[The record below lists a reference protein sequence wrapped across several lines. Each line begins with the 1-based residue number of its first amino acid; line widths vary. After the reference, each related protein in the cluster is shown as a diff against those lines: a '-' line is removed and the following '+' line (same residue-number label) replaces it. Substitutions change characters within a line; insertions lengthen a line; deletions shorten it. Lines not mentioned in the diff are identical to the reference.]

1 MATPDITVQVKGGK
15 TTVISSPTGSATRL
29 DQLADVTATP
39 RANGDVLT
47 YISANGK
54 YEFHAPTG
62 GSGGSANAFGTVNVA
77 GQNNIV
83 ANATSNTLIVVAG
96 TGIVLTTDN
105 VNSSITIAATG
116 GASFDQFARDQ
127 ANGAFDKANAAYS
140 NANTAIYTAGQIRAN
155 ISNTAPINY
164 DPVTGIIS
172 HALSEVTPT
181 TYGNTTFVPT
191 ITVDNKGHITSVV
204 NTAIA
209 LPPSTDEFARAQA
222 NSAFIKANGA
232 YAQAN
237 IATTNADAAFV
248 QANAG
253 FTLATTANTVAASAY
268 AQANIATTNADAA
281 FLQAN
286 NAYDYANTIQAIAVA
301 SGAGRNYYLDP
312 NLSQTGNNYS
322 LRVFPSVN
330 SEVTLGTT
338 VNANTRLIARFVAN
352 IALGTTS
359 IDAGEW
365 VTKTWANVSLV
376 SGTSEILT
384 RINKR
389 VYQTGTVTAT
399 GTGAS
404 RTFTTYGTSPFNP
417 SDASADI
424 LVATVLATPNETFYI
439 TSYTS
444 SAQVDATHQHGDTGY
459 INEDNV
465 AFTLAYLLFP
475 ALTTGDINATASPEL
490 FSNTSVQPAFSC
502 NTTDRIVSAY
512 FAQTT
517 STSDKTLT
525 IFIGGSSHY
534 SYIQTPLSLRHNQL
548 LGVQGGTADEYYHLT
563 ATEYSKLDGSYA
575 TANGAFAQAN
585 IATTNADAAFA
596 RANAAYSNA
605 NTAIYTAGQ
614 IRANISNTAPI
625 RYDSTTGIVSH
636 ATSGVTATG
645 YGDSSHIPVF
655 VVDDKGH
662 VTSVSNVAIDTGV
675 GATDAWARDQANAA
689 FNQANTAN
697 VTGQAAYNQANAGFT
712 LATTANTVAAS
723 AYAQANIATTN
734 ADAAFARAN
743 AAFSNA
749 NTAIYT
755 ASQIRANISNTSPI
769 LYNVT
774 TGAVSLLAP
783 TANGQLLI
791 GNTVSGNYD
800 LNTLTQGTG
809 ILITNDKG
817 SITIAAT
824 GGSAVDDFARAHA
837 NGAFDQA
844 NAANVLAQTARN
856 HANGAYVQ
864 ANIATTNADAAFL
877 QANAGFTLAT
887 TANTVAAS
895 AYAQANAG
903 FSLAT
908 TANTVAAS
916 AYAQANIATTNAD
929 AAFARANAAYSN
941 ANTAIYTAGQ
951 IRANISNT
959 APVNYDPSTG
969 IISHATS
976 GVAATTYGNAS
987 FVPTT
992 TINDKGHVTSVTNTA
1007 IALDA
1012 SAIIS
1017 GTLTVARGGTG
1028 QTTYANGDLLIGNT
1042 MSGGLDK
1049 ANLTQG
1055 YGIIITNTAGNIKVD
1070 AATGRTYYLIL
1081 SQASDIPTYNVAL
1094 QTPSSGAE
1102 VNTSA
1107 IYTGTSYSLVT
1118 VFATAVGDPGTSLLP
1133 AGTYG
1138 RHYHATTD
1146 GVNNDA
1152 QIRVD
1157 LYKYAANT
1165 LETLLRSN
1173 ESPIFNSGD
1182 ASAVLLNWNVTD
1194 SSSYELAET
1203 DRLVWKV
1210 YVRRV
1215 SGGSGSVRVT
1225 LFYEGSSQAS
1235 YFPTTILAAGAD
1247 VFARTQANAAFARA
1261 NAAYSNANTAIYTA
1275 GQIRAN
1281 ISNTAPVNYDPS
1293 TGIISHAASGVTA
1306 TTYGNATFISQITV
1320 DSRGHLTSASNI
1332 AIDQSLAQT
1341 ARDQA
1346 NAAFNQANTANTV
1359 AASAYTQA
1367 NIATTNADAAFAKAN
1382 SAVLTAAQIRANIS
1396 NTAPVNYDPSTG
1408 IISHAASGVTATTYG
1423 SSALIPVI
1431 TVDANGH
1438 ITAASNAAVAGLP
1451 AATANGQ
1458 TLIGNTVSGSFDVAL
1473 IAQTAPVI
1481 VTNGKGTITLSH
1493 ASSGVTATGYGTS
1506 SQIPVFVVDT
1516 FGHITGVTNTA
1527 IAITTAS
1534 VSEAAGGPFYHT
1546 AARVRGNVTN
1556 TTPINY
1562 DASTGIF
1569 SHALSGVSA
1578 TGYGDA
1584 ATIPK
1589 VVVDDKGHVTSVT
1602 NTAIAIAATQI
1613 TSGTLVQARGGTG
1626 YTGSSANGQTLIGN
1640 TVSGGFDL
1648 ATLTAGTGIA
1658 INNLKGSIEIVSLG
1672 GSATD
1677 QFARDTAN
1685 GAFLQAN
1692 IATTNAD
1699 AAFARANAAYS
1710 NANTAIYTASQIRAN
1725 ISNTAPINYD
1735 PTTGI
1740 ISHALSGVSATG
1752 YGDGATIPVFVV
1764 DDKGHVTSVTNTAV
1778 AIGASQITTG
1788 TLIVNRGGTGQT
1800 ATSLVNGAVL
1810 IGNTVSGGYDL
1821 NTLTQGSGILIT
1833 NDKGSITIASTSTGG
1848 NSFGIIQVFDSTGTA
1863 VGNVYAEGANTS
1875 LKILAGNNVT
1885 LTSDDATNA
1894 VTISV
1899 QTGIMYAAMQ
1909 GYLTPY

>member
-54 YEFHAPTG
+54 YEFHTPTV

-172 HALSEVTPT
+172 HALSGVTPT

-222 NSAFIKANGA
+222 NSAFIKANG
-232 YAQAN
+232 
-237 IATTNADAAFV
+237 
-248 QANAG
+248 
-253 FTLATTANTVAASAY
+253 AY

-389 VYQTGTVTAT
+389 VYQTGTITAT

-490 FSNTSVQPAFSC
+490 FSNTSTQPAFSC

-512 FAQTT
+512 FAKTS
-517 STSDKTLT
+517 STSNKTLT
-525 IFIGGSSHY
+525 IFLGGSSHY

-697 VTGQAAYNQANAGFT
+697 VTGQAAYNQANAGVS

-1613 TSGTLVQARGGTG
+1613 TSGVLGLLRGGTG
-1626 YTGSSANGQTLIGN
+1626 NNSTVTANGQLLIGN
-1640 TVSGGFDL
+1640 TISGAYDVN
-1648 ATLTAGTGIA
+1648 TLIAGTGML
-1658 INNLKGSIEIVSLG
+1658 INNGPGTIEIVSLG

-1685 GAFLQAN
+1685 GAFTKA
-1692 IATTNAD
+1692 
-1699 AAFARANAAYS
+1699 
-1710 NANTAIYTASQIRAN
+1710 
-1725 ISNTAPINYD
+1725 
-1735 PTTGI
+1735 
-1740 ISHALSGVSATG
+1740 
-1752 YGDGATIPVFVV
+1752 
-1764 DDKGHVTSVTNTAV
+1764 
-1778 AIGASQITTG
+1778 
-1788 TLIVNRGGTGQT
+1788 
-1800 ATSLVNGAVL
+1800 NGAVQT
-1810 IGNTVSGGYDL
+1810 GFVTVAVAGDGSAVASTNND
-1821 NTLTQGSGILIT
+1821 TLTLLAGAGAILAANST
-1833 NDKGSITIASTSTGG
+1833 TDTITITS
-1848 NSFGIIQVFDSTGTA
+1848 SLGIQ
-1863 VGNVYAEGANTS
+1863 YAMSRGMFIN
-1875 LKILAGNNVT
+1875 
-1885 LTSDDATNA
+1885 
-1894 VTISV
+1894 
-1899 QTGIMYAAMQ
+1899 
-1909 GYLTPY
+1909 